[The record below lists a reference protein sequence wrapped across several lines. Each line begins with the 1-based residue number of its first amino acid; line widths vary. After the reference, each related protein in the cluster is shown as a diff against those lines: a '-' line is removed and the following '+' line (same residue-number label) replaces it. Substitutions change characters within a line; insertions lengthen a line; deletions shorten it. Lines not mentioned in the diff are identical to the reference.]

1 MKPILMIDDDTE
13 LCEMVGEYLALEGFR
28 VSAQH
33 DGAAGLESA
42 SGGDYEAIL
51 LDVMLPKLSGFEV
64 LKRLRGGGSAG
75 ADTPV
80 MMLTARGQAVDRIV
94 GLEVGADDYLPKPFD
109 ERELVARLR
118 AILRRVRPA
127 SETPSATTDAR
138 ELLNVGDLNI
148 DGGARTATCNGQML
162 NLTAVE
168 FDLLTLLAQ
177 SAGEIVTRETIS
189 KRILDRQLS
198 AFDRSVDTHISR
210 LRRKIGTYP
219 NDAERVKTVRS
230 VGYIYALPPV
240 GDRRQETGDEGDR
253 I

>member
-1 MKPILMIDDDTE
+1 MIDDDTE

-28 VSAQH
+28 VATQH
-33 DGAAGLESA
+33 DGASGLERA
-42 SGGDYEAIL
+42 SGGEFEAIL

-64 LKRLRGGGSAG
+64 LKRLRGGNSEG
-75 ADTPV
+75 AQTPV
-80 MMLTARGQAVDRIV
+80 LMLTARGQAVDRIV

-127 SETPSATTDAR
+127 TDAATPGDSR
-138 ELLNVGDLNI
+138 EILSVGDLQI
-148 DGGARTATCNGQML
+148 DGGARLAKCGAETL

-168 FDLLTLLAQ
+168 FDLLHLLAQ
-177 SAGEIVTRETIS
+177 SAGDIVTRETIS
-189 KRILDRQLS
+189 KRILDRNLS

-210 LRRKIGTYP
+210 LRRKIGAYA
-219 NDAERVKTVRS
+219 DGAERVKTVRG

-240 GDRRQETGDEGDR
+240 GERIKDES
-253 I
+253 

>member
-1 MKPILMIDDDTE
+1 MIDDDTE
-13 LCEMVGEYLALEGFR
+13 LCEMVGEYLALEGFE
-28 VSAQH
+28 VSTRH

-42 SGGDYEAIL
+42 SGGAYEAIL

-64 LKRLRGGGSAG
+64 LKRLRGGTSAG
-75 ADTPV
+75 AQTPV
-80 MMLTARGQAVDRIV
+80 LMLTARGQAVDRIV

-127 SETPSATTDAR
+127 PESATEDR
-138 ELLNVGDLNI
+138 VMLNIGDLHI
-148 DGGARTATCNGQML
+148 DSGARTAKCGAESL

-168 FDLLTLLAQ
+168 FDLLSLLAK
-177 SAGEIVTRETIS
+177 SAGDIVTRETIS
-189 KRILDRQLS
+189 KQILDRNLS

-210 LRRKIGTYP
+210 LRRKIGSYQGG
-219 NDAERVKTVRS
+219 AERVKTVRG

-240 GDRRQETGDEGDR
+240 SSVAGDN
-253 I
+253 

>member
-1 MKPILMIDDDTE
+1 MRMKPILMIDDDTE
-13 LCEMVGEYLALEGFR
+13 LCEMVGEYLALEGFE
-28 VSAQH
+28 VSTRH

-64 LKRLRGGGSAG
+64 LKRLRNGSSAG
-75 ADTPV
+75 AQTPV
-80 MMLTARGQAVDRIV
+80 LMLTARGQAVDRIV

-118 AILRRVRPA
+118 AILRRVRATPETA
-127 SETPSATTDAR
+127 SEERAT
-138 ELLNVGDLNI
+138 LHIGDLQI
-148 DGGARTATCNGQML
+148 DSGARTAKCGDETL

-168 FDLLTLLAQ
+168 FDLLSLLAK
-177 SAGEIVTRETIS
+177 SAGDIVTRETIS
-189 KRILDRQLS
+189 KRILDRNLS

-210 LRRKIGTYP
+210 LRRKIGSYP
-219 NDAERVKTVRS
+219 DGAERVKTVRG

-240 GDRRQETGDEGDR
+240 E
-253 I
+253 

>member
-33 DGAAGLESA
+33 DGASGLESA

-64 LKRLRGGGSAG
+64 LKRLRGGNSSG
-75 ADTPV
+75 AQTPV
-80 MMLTARGQAVDRIV
+80 LMLTARGQAVDRIV

-127 SETPSATTDAR
+127 ADAATADDKR
-138 ELLNVGDLNI
+138 ELLNIGDLNI
-148 DGGARTATCNGQML
+148 DGGARTATCNGQTL

-168 FDLLTLLAQ
+168 FDLLSLLAN
-177 SAGEIVTRETIS
+177 SAGDIVTRETIS
-189 KRILDRQLS
+189 KQILDRNLS

-210 LRRKIGTYP
+210 LRRKIGAYS
-219 NDAERVKTVRS
+219 NGAERVKTVRG

-240 GDRRQETGDEGDR
+240 NDRGQQTGDEEDR
-253 I
+253 N

>member
-1 MKPILMIDDDTE
+1 MKAILMIDDDAE

-28 VSAQH
+28 VSARH

-42 SGGDYEAIL
+42 GGGEFEAIL

-64 LKRLRGGGSAG
+64 LKRLRGGQSAG
-75 ADTPV
+75 AQTPV
-80 MMLTARGQAVDRIV
+80 LMLTARGQAVDRIV

-118 AILRRVRPA
+118 AILRRVRPTA
-127 SETPSATTDAR
+127 EVAPATEQR

-148 DGGARTATCNGQML
+148 DGGARTAKCGDEAL

-189 KRILDRQLS
+189 QRILDRQLS

-210 LRRKIGTYP
+210 LRRKIGAYS
-219 NDAERVKTVRS
+219 NGAERVKTVRS

-240 GDRRQETGDEGDR
+240 SASQESEER
-253 I
+253 S

>member
-1 MKPILMIDDDTE
+1 MIDDDAE

-28 VSAQH
+28 VSFQH
-33 DGAAGLESA
+33 DGASGLERA
-42 SGGDYEAIL
+42 GAGEFKAIL

-64 LKRLRGGGSAG
+64 LKRLRGGTSQG
-75 ADTPV
+75 AQTPV
-80 MMLTARGQAVDRIV
+80 LMLTARGQAVDRIV

-118 AILRRVRPA
+118 AILRRARPDA
-127 SETPSATTDAR
+127 TPAMSGGEKRET
-138 ELLNVGDLNI
+138 LNVGDLQI
-148 DGGARTATCNGQML
+148 DGGARLAKCGEQTL

-168 FDLLTLLAQ
+168 FDLLNLLAQ

-189 KRILDRQLS
+189 KRILDRNLS

-210 LRRKIGTYP
+210 LRRKIGAY
-219 NDAERVKTVRS
+219 AGGLERVKTVRG

-240 GDRRQETGDEGDR
+240 S
-253 I
+253 

>member
-1 MKPILMIDDDTE
+1 MKPILMIDDDAE

-28 VSAQH
+28 VSSQH

-64 LKRLRGGGSAG
+64 LKRLRGGQSAG
-75 ADTPV
+75 AQTPV
-80 MMLTARGQAVDRIV
+80 LMLTARGQAVDRIV

-118 AILRRVRPA
+118 AILRRARPA
-127 SETPSATTDAR
+127 LDAGAPTDVR
-138 ELLNVGDLNI
+138 ELLSVGDLRI
-148 DGGARTATCNGQML
+148 DGGARTAKCAEQTL

-168 FDLLTLLAQ
+168 FDLLRLLAQ
-177 SAGEIVTRETIS
+177 SAGEIVTREAIS
-189 KRILDRQLS
+189 TQILDRKLS

-210 LRRKIGTYP
+210 LRRKIGAYG
-219 NDAERVKTVRS
+219 NGAERVKTVRG

-240 GDRRQETGDEGDR
+240 E
-253 I
+253 

>member
-1 MKPILMIDDDTE
+1 MIDDDTE

-33 DGAAGLESA
+33 DGASGLESA
-42 SGGDYEAIL
+42 SAGDYEAIL

-64 LKRLRGGGSAG
+64 LKRLRGGGSVG
-75 ADTPV
+75 AQTPV
-80 MMLTARGQAVDRIV
+80 LMLTARGQAVDRIV

-118 AILRRVRPA
+118 AILRRARPA
-127 SETPSATTDAR
+127 SETPAAPTENR
-138 ELLNVGDLNI
+138 ELLNVGDLII
-148 DGGARTATCNGQML
+148 DGGARTARCNGHKL

-210 LRRKIGTYP
+210 LRRKIGPYP

-240 GDRRQETGDEGDR
+240 KEQGAGDKGQG
-253 I
+253 

>member
-1 MKPILMIDDDTE
+1 MKPILMIDDDAE

-28 VSAQH
+28 VSSRN
-33 DGAAGLESA
+33 DGASGLESA

-64 LKRLRGGGSAG
+64 LKRLRGGNSPG
-75 ADTPV
+75 AQTPV
-80 MMLTARGQAVDRIV
+80 LMLTARGQAVDRIV

-118 AILRRVRPA
+118 AILRRARPA
-127 SETPSATTDAR
+127 NDAGASGDKR
-138 ELLNVGDLNI
+138 EMLNVGDLQI
-148 DGGARTATCNGQML
+148 DSGARIAKCGEQTL

-168 FDLLTLLAQ
+168 FDLLSLLAN

-189 KRILDRQLS
+189 KQILDRNLS

-210 LRRKIGTYP
+210 LRRKIGNYQ
-219 NDAERVKTVRS
+219 NGAERVKTVRG

-240 GDRRQETGDEGDR
+240 GERIKVEG
-253 I
+253 

>member
-28 VSAQH
+28 VSFQH
-33 DGAAGLESA
+33 DGASGLERA
-42 SGGDYEAIL
+42 GAGEFEAIL

-64 LKRLRGGGSAG
+64 LKRLRGGTSAG
-75 ADTPV
+75 AQTPV
-80 MMLTARGQAVDRIV
+80 LMLTARGQAVDRIV

-118 AILRRVRPA
+118 AILRRARPA
-127 SETPSATTDAR
+127 NDAATASDKR
-138 ELLNVGDLNI
+138 EMLNVGDLQI
-148 DGGARTATCNGQML
+148 DGGARLAKCGAATL

-168 FDLLTLLAQ
+168 FDLLNLLAQ
-177 SAGEIVTRETIS
+177 SAGDIVTRETIS
-189 KRILDRQLS
+189 KRILDRNIS

-210 LRRKIGTYP
+210 LRRKIGAYA
-219 NDAERVKTVRS
+219 DGAERVKTVRG

-240 GDRRQETGDEGDR
+240 GKAES
-253 I
+253 

>member
-1 MKPILMIDDDTE
+1 MIDDDAE

-28 VSAQH
+28 VTAQN
-33 DGAAGLESA
+33 DGASGLERA

-64 LKRLRGGGSAG
+64 LKRLRSGQSAG
-75 ADTPV
+75 AQTPV
-80 MMLTARGQAVDRIV
+80 LMLTARGQAVDRIV

-118 AILRRVRPA
+118 AILRRVRPGA
-127 SETPSATTDAR
+127 DAATAGER
-138 ELLNVGDLNI
+138 EMLRIGDLQI
-148 DGGARTATCNGQML
+148 DGGARMAKCADETL

-177 SAGEIVTRETIS
+177 SAGDIVTRETIS
-189 KRILDRQLS
+189 KRILDRNLS

-210 LRRKIGTYP
+210 LRRKIGAYA
-219 NDAERVKTVRS
+219 DGAERVKTVRG

-240 GDRRQETGDEGDR
+240 GEKNKG
-253 I
+253 

>member
-28 VSAQH
+28 VSTQH
-33 DGAAGLESA
+33 DGASGLERA
-42 SGGDYEAIL
+42 SQGEFDAIL

-64 LKRLRGGGSAG
+64 LKRLRGGNSAG
-75 ADTPV
+75 AQTPV
-80 MMLTARGQAVDRIV
+80 LMLTARGQAVDRIV

-118 AILRRVRPA
+118 AILRRARPDA
-127 SETPSATTDAR
+127 STAATPGDKR
-138 ELLNVGDLNI
+138 EMLSVGDLHI
-148 DGGARTATCNGQML
+148 DGGARLARCGDENL

-168 FDLLTLLAQ
+168 FDLLALLAQ
-177 SAGEIVTRETIS
+177 SAGDIVTRETIS

-210 LRRKIGTYP
+210 LRRKIGAYA
-219 NDAERVKTVRS
+219 DGAERVKTVRG

-240 GDRRQETGDEGDR
+240 GERIKAEG
-253 I
+253 

>member
-1 MKPILMIDDDTE
+1 MKPILMIDDDAE

-28 VSAQH
+28 VSARN
-33 DGAAGLESA
+33 DGVAGLESA

-64 LKRLRGGGSAG
+64 LKRLRGGQSAG
-75 ADTPV
+75 AQTPV
-80 MMLTARGQAVDRIV
+80 LMLTARGQAVDRIV

-118 AILRRVRPA
+118 AILRRARPA
-127 SETPSATTDAR
+127 SDAATAGENR
-138 ELLNVGDLNI
+138 ELLNVGDLQI
-148 DGGARTATCNGQML
+148 DGGARTATCNGQTL

-168 FDLLTLLAQ
+168 FDLLSLLAH
-177 SAGEIVTRETIS
+177 SAGDIVTRETIS
-189 KRILDRQLS
+189 KQILDRNLS

-210 LRRKIGTYP
+210 LRRKIGSYQ
-219 NDAERVKTVRS
+219 NGAERVKTVRG

-240 GDRRQETGDEGDR
+240 GERIKAEG
-253 I
+253 

>member
-1 MKPILMIDDDTE
+1 MKPILMIDDDAE
-13 LCEMVGEYLALEGFR
+13 LCEMVGEYLSLEGFR

-64 LKRLRGGGSAG
+64 LKRLRSGNSAG
-75 ADTPV
+75 AQTPV
-80 MMLTARGQAVDRIV
+80 LMLTARGQAVDRIV

-118 AILRRVRPA
+118 AILRRARPA
-127 SETPSATTDAR
+127 PETALASDNRA
-138 ELLNVGDLNI
+138 LLSVGDLQI
-148 DGGARTATCNGQML
+148 DGGARTATCNGQTL

-168 FDLLTLLAQ
+168 FDLLALLAN
-177 SAGEIVTRETIS
+177 SASEIVTRETIS
-189 KRILDRQLS
+189 KQILDRNLS

-210 LRRKIGTYP
+210 LRRKIGNYQ
-219 NDAERVKTVRS
+219 NGAERVKTVRG

-240 GDRRQETGDEGDR
+240 GER
-253 I
+253 IKDKG

>member
-28 VSAQH
+28 VSTQH
-33 DGAAGLESA
+33 DGASGLERA
-42 SGGDYEAIL
+42 SGGEYEAIL

-75 ADTPV
+75 AQTPV

-118 AILRRVRPA
+118 AILRRARPA
-127 SETPSATTDAR
+127 NEAATAPDNRAM
-138 ELLNVGDLNI
+138 LNIGDLQI
-148 DGGARTATCNGQML
+148 DGGARIAACGGQTL

-168 FDLLTLLAQ
+168 FDLLHLLAQ
-177 SAGEIVTRETIS
+177 SAGDIVTRETIS
-189 KRILDRQLS
+189 KRILDRSLS

-210 LRRKIGTYP
+210 LRRKIGSYA
-219 NDAERVKTVRS
+219 NGAERVKTMRG
-230 VGYIYALPPV
+230 VGYIYALPPAAS
-240 GDRRQETGDEGDR
+240 QEQGAGNRE
-253 I
+253 

>member
-28 VSAQH
+28 VAAQH
-33 DGAAGLESA
+33 DGASGLERA
-42 SGGDYEAIL
+42 GEGEFEAIL

-64 LKRLRGGGSAG
+64 LKRLRGGNSAG
-75 ADTPV
+75 AQTPV
-80 MMLTARGQAVDRIV
+80 LMLTARGQAVDRIV

-127 SETPSATTDAR
+127 ANDAATSGDKRETLS
-138 ELLNVGDLNI
+138 VGDLQI
-148 DGGARTATCNGQML
+148 DGGARLAKCGDESL

-168 FDLLTLLAQ
+168 FDLLSLLAQ
-177 SAGEIVTRETIS
+177 SAGDIVTRETIS
-189 KRILDRQLS
+189 KRILDRNLS

-210 LRRKIGTYP
+210 LRRKIGAYP
-219 NDAERVKTVRS
+219 DGAERVKTVRG
-230 VGYIYALPPV
+230 VGYIYALPV
-240 GDRRQETGDEGDR
+240 ASQEQGTRGREQD
-253 I
+253 